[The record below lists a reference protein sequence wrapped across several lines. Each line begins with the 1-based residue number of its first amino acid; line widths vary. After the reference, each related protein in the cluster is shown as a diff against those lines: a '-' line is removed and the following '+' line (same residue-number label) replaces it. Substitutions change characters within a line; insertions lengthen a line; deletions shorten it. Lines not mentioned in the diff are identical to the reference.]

1 MNTSKQVNVMIG
13 LLFVTFVVTVGYLFN
28 EANRQEVESA
38 EINERNAER
47 GARLFVQNCRN
58 CHGLDGS
65 GKDANGVGTIGVALN
80 APHFLILGEDNVY
93 GAAATSESV
102 AESIRTYL
110 RETITCGRVGT
121 YMPKWDIAFGGSLS
135 ATQVEQLVTL
145 IVGDPTGAHDFW
157 KLVLEEGEH
166 ADEEQYGAV
175 LEERFAL
182 AAILT
187 EQLGRAPTEEEIAAY
202 KSQLGSELSD
212 EQRADLL
219 DRYGRHPTAAEIYA
233 ESERQTLTRDASTI
247 TVTTDNCGQYSNPAK
262 LAFRTRTD
270 PRTQVGAAAPSEDG
284 GAAPTAAATPAGP
297 SAERGD
303 VLVNALG
310 CLACHTLDGTELVGP
325 TWLGVYGR
333 TEQLEDGSSVV
344 VDDAY
349 IRESIR
355 MPQAKIVAGFAE
367 VAAMPVFG
375 EDVLSDTDLESIIL
389 YLQSITE

>member
-80 APHFLILGEDNVY
+80 APHFLILGDDNVY
-93 GAAATSESV
+93 GAQGTSESV
-102 AESIRTYL
+102 AENIRTYL
-110 RETITCGRVGT
+110 SETITCGRVGT
-121 YMPKWDIAFGGSLS
+121 YMPKWDIQFGGSLS

-145 IVGDPTGAHDFW
+145 IVGDPTGKHDFW
-157 KLVLEEGEH
+157 ELVLEEGEH

-182 AAILT
+182 TAVLT
-187 EQLGRAPTEEEIAAY
+187 AQFGRAPTEEEVASY
-202 KSQLGSELSD
+202 KQQLTSD
-212 EQRADLL
+212 QLARVVQD
-219 DRYGRHPTAAEIYA
+219 YGRHPTAAEIYA
-233 ESERQTLTRDASTI
+233 ESERQTITRDASTI
-247 TVTTDNCGQYSNPAK
+247 TITTDNCGQFSNPAK

-270 PRTQVGAAAPSEDG
+270 PRTQVGPVTPSGDG
-284 GAAPTAAATPAGP
+284 GAAPTAEATPTGP

-375 EDVLSDTDLESIIL
+375 EDVLSDIDLESIIL

>member
-13 LLFVTFVVTVGYLFN
+13 LLFVTFVVTIGYLFN

-38 EINERNAER
+38 EINERNAHR

-93 GAAATSESV
+93 GAQATSESV
-102 AESIRTYL
+102 AENIRTYL
-110 RETITCGRVGT
+110 SETITCGRVGT
-121 YMPKWDIAFGGSLS
+121 YMPKWDIQFGGSLS

-145 IVGDPTGAHDFW
+145 IVGDPTGKHDFW
-157 KLVLEEGEH
+157 ELVLEEGEH

-182 AAILT
+182 TAVLT
-187 EQLGRAPTEEEIAAY
+187 AQFGRAPTEEELAAY
-202 KSQLGSELSD
+202 KQQLTSD
-212 EQRADLL
+212 QLARVVAD
-219 DRYGRHPTAAEIYA
+219 YGRHPTAAEIYA
-233 ESERQTLTRDASTI
+233 ESERQTLTRDAATI
-247 TVTTDNCGQYSNPAK
+247 TITTDNCGQFSNPAK

-270 PRTQVGAAAPSEDG
+270 PRTQVGPVAPSGDG
-284 GAAPTAAATPAGP
+284 GAAPTTAATPTGP

-375 EDVLSDTDLESIIL
+375 DDVLSDIDLESIIL

>member
-65 GKDANGVGTIGVALN
+65 GKDAEGKGTIGVAVN
-80 APHFLILGEDNVY
+80 APHFLILGKDNVY
-93 GAAATSESV
+93 NAAATSESE
-102 AESIRTYL
+102 ADNIRNYL

-121 YMPKWDIAFGGSLS
+121 YMPKWDIQFGGSLS

-145 IVGDPTGAHDFW
+145 IVGDPTGKHDYW
-157 KLVLEEGEH
+157 DLVLEEGEH
-166 ADEEQYGAV
+166 ADEEQFGPV
-175 LEERFAL
+175 LE
-182 AAILT
+182 
-187 EQLGRAPTEEEIAAY
+187 
-202 KSQLGSELSD
+202 KEL
-212 EQRADLL
+212 
-219 DRYGRHPTAAEIYA
+219 GRHPTAAEIRA
-233 ESERQTLTRDASTI
+233 RSEQETITRDAATI
-247 TVTTDNCGQYSNPAK
+247 TITTDNCGQFSNDTK
-262 LAFRTRTD
+262 LTRRTRVD
-270 PRTQVGAAAPSEDG
+270 PRTVAMDAGPSGVTPDQ
-284 GAAPTAAATPAGP
+284 TATPAPTGP
-297 SAERGD
+297 SAAQGEQ
-303 VLVNALG
+303 LVNALG

-349 IRESIR
+349 IRESIL
-355 MPQAKIVAGFAE
+355 MPQAKVVAGFAD
-367 VAAMPVFG
+367 VAAMPEFSS
-375 EDVLSDTDLESIIL
+375 LTDLQIESIIL
-389 YLQSITE
+389 YLQTITE

>member
-38 EINERNAER
+38 EINERNAHR

-93 GAAATSESV
+93 NAAATSESE
-102 AESIRTYL
+102 AEAIRTYL
-110 RETITCGRVGT
+110 NETIACGRVNT
-121 YMPKWDIAFGGSLS
+121 YMPKWDIRFGGSLS
-135 ATQVEQLVTL
+135 PTQVEQLVTL
-145 IVGDPTGAHDFW
+145 IVGDPTGKHDFW
-157 KLVLEEGEH
+157 DLVLEEGEH
-166 ADEEQYGAV
+166 ADEEQFGAV

-182 AAILT
+182 AALLG
-187 EQLGRAPTEEEIAAY
+187 EYYGRAASEDEIAAY
-202 KSQLGSELSD
+202 KAILTPEQLVAIVD
-212 EQRADLL
+212 E
-219 DRYGRHPTAAEIYA
+219 YGRHPTAAEIYA
-233 ESERQTLTRDASTI
+233 ESERQTLTRDAATI
-247 TVTTDNCGQYSNPAK
+247 TITTDNCGQFANTTK
-262 LAFRTRTD
+262 LDARTRAD
-270 PRTQVGAAAPSEDG
+270 PRTVSAAAPGAPSTDGDGAAAPAET
-284 GAAPTAAATPAGP
+284 PTGP
-297 SAERGD
+297 SVDRGT
-303 VLVNALG
+303 VLVEALG

-333 TEQLEDGSSVV
+333 TEQLEGGDSVI

-355 MPQAKIVAGFAE
+355 MPQAKIVLGFAE

-375 EDVLSDTDLESIIL
+375 EDVLTDIDLESIIL
-389 YLQSITE
+389 YLQTLTQ

>member
-13 LLFVTFVVTVGYLFN
+13 LLFVTFVITVGYLFN

-80 APHFLILGEDNVY
+80 SPQFLVLGKDNAFN
-93 GAAATSESV
+93 AAATSESE
-102 AESIRTYL
+102 AEGIRTYL

-145 IVGDPTGAHDFW
+145 IVGDPTGKHDYW
-157 KLVLEEGEH
+157 DLVLKEGEH
-166 ADEEQYGAV
+166 ADEEQFAVV
-175 LEERFAL
+175 LEERFAII
-182 AAILT
+182 AMLT
-187 EQLGRAPTEEEIAAY
+187 PQLGREPTDEEIDAY
-202 KSQLGSELSD
+202 SQQLSTDLTD
-212 EQRADLL
+212 EQRAGLI

-233 ESERQTLTRDASTI
+233 ESERQTITRDASTI
-247 TVTTDNCGQYSNPAK
+247 TITTDNCGQYSNDAK
-262 LAFRTRTD
+262 LTFRTRTD
-270 PRTQVGAAAPSEDG
+270 PRTVAMVAEGEQPTGGTTPAAEVTPSAPS
-284 GAAPTAAATPAGP
+284 AGQG
-297 SAERGD
+297 EQ
-303 VLVNALG
+303 LVGALG
-310 CLACHTLDGTELVGP
+310 CLACHTLDGSELVGP

-333 TEQLEDGSSVV
+333 IEELEDGSSVV

-349 IRESIR
+349 IRESIL
-355 MPQAKIVAGFAE
+355 MPQAKIVAGFAD
-367 VAAMPVFG
+367 VAAMPAFG
-375 EDVLSDTDLESIIL
+375 TLTDDQIESIIL
-389 YLQSITE
+389 YLQSIE

>member
-80 APHFLILGEDNVY
+80 APHFLILGEGNAY
-93 GAAATSESV
+93 GAEATSESV
-102 AESIRTYL
+102 AENIRTYL
-110 RETITCGRVGT
+110 SETITCGRVGT
-121 YMPKWDIAFGGSLS
+121 YMPKWDIQFGGSLS

-145 IVGDPTGAHDFW
+145 IVGDPTGKHDYW
-157 KLVLEEGEH
+157 DLVIEEGEH
-166 ADEEQYGAV
+166 ADEEQFGAV

-182 AAILT
+182 TAVLT
-187 EQLGRAPTEEEIAAY
+187 AQFGRAPTEEEVASY
-202 KSQLGSELSD
+202 KQQLTT
-212 EQRADLL
+212 EQLARIVQD
-219 DRYGRHPTAAEIYA
+219 YGRHPTAAELYA
-233 ESERQTLTRDASTI
+233 ESERETITRDASTI
-247 TVTTDNCGQYSNPAK
+247 TITTDNCGQYSNPAK

-270 PRTQVGAAAPSEDG
+270 PRTQVGGFVSVD
-284 GAAPTAAATPAGP
+284 PTATAEATPTGP
-297 SAERGD
+297 SAERGEI
-303 VLVNALG
+303 LVNALG

-355 MPQAKIVAGFAE
+355 MPQAKIVAGFAD

-375 EDVLSDTDLESIIL
+375 EDVLTDTDVESIIL
-389 YLQSITE
+389 YLQTLE